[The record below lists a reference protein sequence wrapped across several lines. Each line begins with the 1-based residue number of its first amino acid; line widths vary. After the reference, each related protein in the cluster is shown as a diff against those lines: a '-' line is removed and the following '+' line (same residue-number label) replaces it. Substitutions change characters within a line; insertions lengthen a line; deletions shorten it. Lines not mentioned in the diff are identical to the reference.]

1 MKTKISRGGIANVIL
16 EFIQSIVL
24 ALSVFVLLYLFVAQP
39 NQIDGRSMDSNFAD
53 KEYVVTDKLTYK
65 FKEPQRGDVV
75 VFKAPPTEPCA
86 ENDCEYIKRI
96 VAVGGDR
103 VKVENG
109 DIYLNGEVLD
119 QSFLDEGIK
128 SDPGQFL
135 QEGVEK
141 TIEDGYFLCLGD
153 NRPYS
158 RDSRE
163 FGPIKRESIVGRAVF
178 KYWPLSSV
186 GGVPKVRF

>member
-1 MKTKISRGGIANVIL
+1 
-16 EFIQSIVL
+16 
-24 ALSVFVLLYLFVAQP
+24 
-39 NQIDGRSMDSNFAD
+39 
-53 KEYVVTDKLTYK
+53 
-65 FKEPQRGDVV
+65 
-75 VFKAPPTEPCA
+75 
-86 ENDCEYIKRI
+86 
-96 VAVGGDR
+96 
-103 VKVENG
+103 VENG

>member
-1 MKTKISRGGIANVIL
+1 MKLKFFRGGIGSVIL
-16 EFIQSIVL
+16 EFVQSIVL

-39 NQIDGRSMDSNFAD
+39 NQIDGQSMNSNFAN
-53 KEYVVTDKLTYK
+53 KEYVITDKLTYK
-65 FKEPQRGDVV
+65 FKEPARGDVV

-96 VAVGGDR
+96 MAVGGDK
-103 VKVENG
+103 VKVEKG
-109 DIYLNGEVLD
+109 FLYLNDELVD
-119 QSFLDEGIK
+119 EYFLDEGIK
-128 SDPGQFL
+128 SGSGKFL

-141 TIEDGYFLCLGD
+141 TIQDGYFLCLGD
-153 NRPYS
+153 NRPHS

-163 FGPIKRESIVGRAVF
+163 FGPIKKEAIVGRAAF

-186 GGVPKVRF
+186 GVVPKVRF